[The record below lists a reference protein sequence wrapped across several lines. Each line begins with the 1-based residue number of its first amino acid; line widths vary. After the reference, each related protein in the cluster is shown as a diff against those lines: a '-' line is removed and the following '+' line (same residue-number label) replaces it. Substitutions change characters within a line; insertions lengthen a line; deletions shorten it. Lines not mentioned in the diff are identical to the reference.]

1 MSEQDSP
8 ATRYAEPANPACP
21 PTGFKLDKS
30 KAALVVV
37 DPQND
42 FLSPDGV
49 TWPLV
54 GVSITENKTGVTVTM
69 SLVDGQHSEYIAAAQ
84 SVTGAMNAVL
94 TDAVFDNGH
103 FTSNLSELQL
113 NGHLTTRQF

>member
-1 MSEQDSP
+1 MSEQDAP
-8 ATRYAEPANPACP
+8 PTRYAEPANPACP

-49 TWPLV
+49 TWPFV
-54 GVSITENKTGVTVTM
+54 GVSITENKTVPHLQSC
-69 SLVDGQHSEYIAAAQ
+69 SLQRRPRASRWPSLPTTTIQPTTPGRS
-84 SVTGAMNAVL
+84 AV
-94 TDAVFDNGH
+94 
-103 FTSNLSELQL
+103 
-113 NGHLTTRQF
+113 HLRN